1 MTSAALSLVPP
12 LLERVGAVG
21 LAGIVTWPF
30 LLNGL
35 LPRYF
40 PELDRKPED
49 RLRALLGAGGPHL
62 PTLSGWVADARM
74 LLLLARYTLSRS
86 PRTVVEFGSGV
97 STLVAAECLRRKGG
111 GSIITHDHH
120 SSFAA
125 ETAQRLRAL
134 DLEADVRSA
143 PLCPLIAARNGW
155 GGAWYDTEELPSRID
170 LLIVDGPPWFLHPM
184 ARGNAASLF
193 SRIPRGGAV
202 LLDDAYRPGE
212 RLVGARWRQE
222 YPDFDFRL
230 LPTRKGAL
238 LGVRR

>member
-62 PTLSGWVADARM
+62 PTLYGWVADARM
-74 LLLLARYTLSRS
+74 LLLLARYKLSRS

-97 STLVAAECLRRKGG
+97 STLVTAECPHRNGV
-111 GSIITHDHH
+111 GSLIPHDHH
-120 SSFAA
+120 SIFSPHTARPLRPIGR
-125 ETAQRLRAL
+125 ETH
-134 DLEADVRSA
+134 VR
-143 PLCPLIAARNGW
+143 
-155 GGAWYDTEELPSRID
+155 
-170 LLIVDGPPWFLHPM
+170 
-184 ARGNAASLF
+184 
-193 SRIPRGGAV
+193 
-202 LLDDAYRPGE
+202 
-212 RLVGARWRQE
+212 
-222 YPDFDFRL
+222 
-230 LPTRKGAL
+230 
-238 LGVRR
+238 